1 MNDSKYVL
9 GFHGNYFHKPSKRHN
24 TSACLLKNGK
34 VVASVSEER
43 LTRKK
48 GEGAYPNNSIKEVLR
63 IGNININDVS
73 YVAFSGAHPI
83 DVNYNSIKAYFSTF
97 IDTKVWPSKSKL
109 KVFKS
114 YLSAFRYSRK
124 TLFEFED
131 VKKPLFFTNHH
142 LSHAASAYYT
152 APFEKSLVLTLDGG
166 GDGLDGSV
174 YYGDKGKL
182 TKIFTLPS
190 FQSPCTMYSGL
201 THDLGFKRLRHEGKL
216 TGLAAYGDASVDS
229 IIQNEIISYSTKK
242 KRFISK
248 QIAEHHKNL
257 NALSPYYG
265 KLIDSV
271 KKEDLA
277 AHLQRTFEKV
287 VLDFVQHAYEYT
299 TDKGFKIEN
308 IALAGGAFANVR
320 LNQKIYE
327 LGMFKDIFVFPAMG
341 DDGLSVGAA
350 LYTYYSE
357 EKIINKKDSI
367 IGAPFFGAK
376 HDQNEIQKTLD
387 SYKLDYK
394 KISNIEEK
402 IGELLAN
409 GKVIARFEGGM
420 EFGPR
425 ALGNRSLIASPFD
438 KSINDW
444 LNKQLNR
451 TEFMPFAPSIL
462 AEKADD
468 FFSDLTDQEISA
480 ANHMTITCNVRSEMQ
495 KKIPAVVHV
504 DGTARPQMVH
514 KEITPKYHAI
524 IKSFERH
531 TGIPLI
537 LNTSFNMH
545 EEPIVNTPDEAVRA
559 FLQSKVDFL
568 AIEDFLVEQI
578 KDKDE

>member
-1 MNDSKYVL
+1 MNNSKYVL
-9 GFHGNYFHKPSKRHN
+9 GFHGNYFHKSSKRHN
-24 TSACLLKNGK
+24 TSACLLKDGK
-34 VVASVSEER
+34 VVAAVSEER

-48 GEGAYPNNSIKEVLR
+48 GEGSYPYDSIKEVLR
-63 IGNININDVS
+63 ISDINMDDVS

-83 DVNYNSIKAYFSTF
+83 NVNYNNIKACLSTF
-97 IDTKVWPSKSKL
+97 IDTKVWPSKSKS
-109 KVFKS
+109 KVFKE
-114 YLSAFRYSRK
+114 YLSAFRYSRNA
-124 TLFEFED
+124 LFEFDE
-131 VKKPLFFTNHH
+131 VKKPLVFTNHH

-152 APFEKSLVLTLDGG
+152 APFEKALVLTLDGG

-182 TKIFTLPS
+182 TKISTLPS

-216 TGLAAYGDASVDS
+216 TGLAAYGNASVDT
-229 IIQNEIISYSTKK
+229 IIQDDIICYSAKK
-242 KRFISK
+242 KRFVSK
-248 QIAEHHKNL
+248 QVAEHHKNL
-257 NALSPYYG
+257 EAPSPYYG
-265 KLIDSV
+265 KLINSV

-277 AHLQRTFEKV
+277 AHLQKTFEKV
-287 VLDFVQHAYEYT
+287 VLDFITHAYEYT

-320 LNQKIYE
+320 LNQKIFE
-327 LGMFKDIFVFPAMG
+327 LGMFKDLYVFPAMG

-350 LYTYYSE
+350 LYAYYSK
-357 EKIINKKDSI
+357 EKIVNKKVSI
-367 IGAPFFGAK
+367 IDAPFFGAK
-376 HDQNEIQKTLD
+376 YNQKEIQNVLD
-387 SYKLDYK
+387 SYQLKYK
-394 KISNIEEK
+394 KTNNIEEK
-402 IGELLAN
+402 VGELLAK

-462 AEKADD
+462 AEKAHD
-468 FFSDLTDQEISA
+468 FFSDLPDQEISA
-480 ANHMTITCNVRSEMQ
+480 ANHMTITCDVKAEMQ
-495 KKIPAVVHV
+495 EKIPAVVHV

-524 IKSFERH
+524 IKSFEHH

-568 AIEDFLVEQI
+568 AIEDFLVEQ
-578 KDKDE
+578 KKN